1 MKIKQATMCDFEKI
15 MSFYN
20 VMCKVLGEKDFLP
33 DGDKGGFPSQ
43 DMVKDAIHSGFQF
56 VGVESDKSASLQLV
70 KSPFFV

>member
-33 DGDKGGFPSQ
+33 DGDKGGFTVERCVR
-43 DMVKDAIHSGFQF
+43 DGA
-56 VGVESDKSASLQLV
+56 VG
-70 KSPFFV
+70 